1 MAPVFKRR
9 KPAAARGTPPG
20 TPSPATP
27 TKTELKQAGDR
38 GLEDLSG
45 TGLPDTP
52 QQPVQVLDSSPGP
65 MPGYAKP
72 EADCAEPLPS
82 EATEQAEAQIDLE
95 GEAGACAAELPD
107 PTAEGCECT
116 QAGEAC
122 AFETVTEMPEIIE
135 IKEPPIPER
144 VRVNHPKRPVYLRKT
159 KPATG
164 WQNLMQSGTET
175 TVCLLSDPASLCECG
190 ELPGQRA
197 KERCSC
203 QFPIRPGKNYG
214 DVQTIEIAA
223 TPVSV
228 PAGTGRTQ
236 QPIHIRTAE
245 QAVGRESPLRQKEEA
260 SVYVVSDPEAVK
272 KYRSLSGRRPTP
284 YTRSRTWNVKQEM
297 KTKEQDA
304 LLDEMAARMQTLEE
318 RLQRLE
324 SLLKPVDPLPG
335 RPADYEPEKEQ
346 KTQGRPISEEPAD
359 HRTAHPTPRPI
370 LLVREWK

>member
-1 MAPVFKRR
+1 M
-9 KPAAARGTPPG
+9 
-20 TPSPATP
+20 
-27 TKTELKQAGDR
+27 
-38 GLEDLSG
+38 
-45 TGLPDTP
+45 PD
-52 QQPVQVLDSSPGP
+52 
-65 MPGYAKP
+65 YAKP
-72 EADCAEPLPS
+72 EADHAEPLPS

-95 GEAGACAAELPD
+95 DEAGACAAELPD

-135 IKEPPIPER
+135 IK
-144 VRVNHPKRPVYLRKT
+144 
-159 KPATG
+159 
-164 WQNLMQSGTET
+164 
-175 TVCLLSDPASLCECG
+175 CG

-203 QFPIRPGKNYG
+203 QFPIRLGKNYG
-214 DVQTIEIAA
+214 AVQTIEIAA

-228 PAGTGRTQ
+228 PAGMGRTQ
-236 QPIHIRTAE
+236 QPIHMRTAQ

-284 YTRSRTWNVKQEM
+284 YARSRTWNVKQEM

-335 RPADYEPEKEQ
+335 RPADHEPEKEQ
-346 KTQGRPISEEPAD
+346 KTQGLPISEEPAD
-359 HRTAHPTPRPI
+359 HRAAHPAPRPI